1 MANTSEEDY
10 AMFMAERR
18 VLEIQDKLAVTA
30 LSGSTVTE
38 VNGPTCRHAGAL

>member
-1 MANTSEEDY
+1 MRKLLSLYRA
-10 AMFMAERR
+10 R
-18 VLEIQDKLAVTA
+18 VDASLDRQVAVTA